1 MAEIILK
8 VENLTKRFKGL
19 VALNK
24 VSFQVE
30 KGKILGIIGPN
41 GAGKTTLFKC
51 ITSVY
56 KPTEGKVYFKGQD
69 VTDLPTFKKAR
80 LGIARTHQIVRPLK
94 ELTVLKNV
102 MVGACFGKRYA
113 SLKEAEKI
121 AIDVLKFVKLYDK
134 KDIEAGK
141 LNVPQKK
148 RLELARA
155 LAGEPELLLLDEV
168 LAGLTP
174 GEVKEMVEIIKEI
187 RNRGI
192 TILMIEHLMHAIMN
206 VSDRIIVLD
215 YGQKI
220 ADGTPEEVA
229 NDPKVIEAYLGDPE
243 MALKLLK
250 EKRDGE

>member
-1 MAEIILK
+1 MAKVILK

-19 VALNK
+19 VALNR

-69 VTDLPTFKKAR
+69 ITDMPTFKKAR

-121 AIDVLKFVKLYDK
+121 AVDVLKFVKLYDK
-134 KDIEAGK
+134 KDVEAGK

-155 LAGEPELLLLDEV
+155 LAGGPELLLLDEV

-187 RNRGI
+187 RDRGV

-206 VSDRIIVLD
+206 VSDRVIVLD

-250 EKRDGE
+250 EKRDGR

>member
-19 VALNK
+19 VALNG
-24 VSFQVE
+24 VSFQIE
-30 KGKILGIIGPN
+30 EGKILGIIGPN

-56 KPTEGKVYFKGQD
+56 KPTGGRVYFKGQD
-69 VTDLPTFKKAR
+69 VTNLPTFKKAR

-94 ELTVLKNV
+94 DLTVLKNV

-113 SLKEAEKI
+113 SLKEAEEI

-134 KDIEAGK
+134 KDVEAGK

-206 VSDRIIVLD
+206 VSDRVIVLD

-220 ADGTPEEVA
+220 ADGTPEKVA

>member
-1 MAEIILK
+1 MGEIILK

-19 VALNK
+19 VALDH
-24 VSFQVE
+24 VSFSVE
-30 KGKILGIIGPN
+30 RGMILGIIGPN

-56 KPTEGKVYFKGQD
+56 KPTEGKVYFKGED
-69 VTDLPTFKKAR
+69 VTDLPTYKKAR

-94 ELTVLKNV
+94 DLTVLKNV
-102 MVGACFGKRYA
+102 MVGACFGKKSA
-113 SLKEAEKI
+113 SLKESEQIAEEI
-121 AIDVLKFVKLYDK
+121 LKFVKLYDK
-134 KDIEAGK
+134 KDVEAGK

-174 GEVKEMVEIIKEI
+174 GEVKEMLEIIKEI
-187 RNRGI
+187 RRQGI

-206 VSDRIIVLD
+206 ISDRIVVLD
-215 YGQKI
+215 YGKKI
-220 ADGTPEEVA
+220 AEGSPEEVA

-243 MALKLLK
+243 AALKLLK
-250 EKRDGE
+250 EKRDV